1 MKHRNLMILLLL
13 LFVSPFFAYGD
24 SYWLYSA
31 RWEGSSVPSD
41 SELVSLAKEQ
51 GSLEYIEFGEDGILR
66 RSIVQF
72 GKLKVGYPGFA
83 SLNRALLEK
92 FADKAEKMETKDGG
106 KHFRV
111 QMNMA
116 TLEWTVFQP
125 KGNEGV
131 CETKCY
137 VKDNLLYIEKREEV
151 YSANGVRPTFIR
163 CDYQRDGQQGV
174 IVQVFEPYSGGKSNI
189 DTEYVAKGGVEE
201 IIKVDV
207 KGDLGKAV
215 ETQPVQFTAPLTG
228 LNLSFDSGWWPNG
241 KEGGFEEEPGGFPVQ
256 VRIRAAAVSNYQAD
270 VQGFFHL
277 SPPWL
282 TAGNASGFWGYDFGA
297 ELLMKA
303 GFDLGIIDP
312 FTVDIPYVPDVN
324 LRASKYDYFNSFLLD
339 STSILQDATPKTNL
353 FNVDLVDVILGL
365 VGVTLPD
372 WLSWIPFSAGAG
384 IDASTTTD
392 GSLECDTISL
402 QEGLLLWEEGQTV
415 PVEVGEDGYRTIM
428 NYNEICSLVLSLNFY
443 PTVFIEIFGLNYS
456 LPILTIPWA
465 PYNGPLD
472 LAFASYEANFTSGP
486 PTQPAT
492 DWFTEDFG
500 TDNDLDY
507 HRLLL
512 TPTNNANQYIACTSQ
527 ISDYPVDSVLSTTVN
542 LGDDAY
548 VEVPLADGK
557 QVVLYGV
564 AYDRVFI
571 GSNGYLTFTE
581 GDTTNGESTETHFR
595 IPRVSGMFDNLKP
608 NDGGQI
614 WWKQMDDR
622 FVVTYNEVR
631 VDGNFTSD
639 TASFQIEMFFDG
651 QIAISWLNVEAYD
664 GLVGISAGNG
674 VPANFKESDVT
685 RYALCIEP
693 EGVIEGIPEG
703 SVEGEGIPEGT
714 VEGSQEGTIEG
725 SVEGEGEIPEEC
737 PQPCDIVSCGTTGV
751 QGNARNSWETYCA
764 MKGIDSVTSD
774 LDMNQMVEAA
784 QLQLLDIILANP
796 GIQNRCCVL
805 AAWQSN
811 YALFTNI
818 IDSAVSQ
825 SLIPEAV
832 LSQISAAQLKS
843 LFAGIATIG
852 DSATLGLL
860 GQMASQTGISFSTGQ
875 IDTSASQYLGVYGDS
890 DGDRVCNLAE
900 YNATFDGT
908 SNSIIT
914 FVLSAIDPTAK
925 SNGGG
930 CGAPCFSE
938 TNEGEILPIYQLSV
952 MTEGNTAPV
961 SVQVS
966 PISSEDLDPGYYYQ
980 GTNITAN
987 VNYNSSKDVWQGWVI
1002 NGEFAGLSNP
1012 ISFSIIQNTTL
1023 KALFVPVQPE
1033 GSPDGEQP
1041 SVIPIIQ
1048 PYVLELGEVSAA
1060 DCKEGTFILTNSQLS
1075 AEALIGN
1082 AIISA
1087 PEMPSEAF
1095 QIISGA
1101 NYNLNPGQSQD
1112 VVVKFC
1118 AEGVNPGEYLAIVS
1132 FTGGPNMLVYPVTVT
1147 VVLTEGEGTIE
1158 GSAEGTLEGE
1168 GTTEGSVE
1176 GTPEGEGT
1184 TEGTPEGEEL
1194 PWHSADRDMNW
1205 KIDLREL
1212 LRVIQ
1217 FFNSWGYHC
1226 ANTPT
1231 ATEDGYEVGEG
1242 SNHNCKPHTS
1252 DYNPQDWKIDLRE
1265 LLRLI
1270 QFFNSGGYHIDAT
1283 GEDGF
1288 GVGI

>member
-1 MKHRNLMILLLL
+1 MILLLL
-13 LFVSPFFAYGD
+13 LFVSPLFAYGD
-24 SYWLYSA
+24 SYWVYSA

-72 GKLKVGYPGFA
+72 GKPKVGYPGFT

-92 FADKAEKMETKDGG
+92 FANEAEKMETKDGS
-106 KHFRV
+106 KVFRV
-111 QMNMA
+111 QMDTA
-116 TLEWTVFQP
+116 TMEWTVFQP
-125 KGNEGV
+125 KGNQGI
-131 CETKCY
+131 CKTNCY
-137 VKDNLLYIEKREEV
+137 VKDKLLYTEKREEV

-174 IVQVFEPYSGGKSNI
+174 IVQVFEPYSGAKSNLN
-189 DTEYVAKGGVEE
+189 TEYVVKGGVEE
-201 IIKVDV
+201 VIKVDV

-241 KEGGFEEEPGGFPVQ
+241 KGEGGFEEQPGGFPVQ

-270 VQGFFHL
+270 IQGFFHL

-312 FTVDIPYVPDVN
+312 FVVDIPYVPDVN
-324 LRASKYDYFNSFLLD
+324 LRASKYDYFNSFLLE
-339 STSILQDATPKTNL
+339 STSVLQDATPKTNL
-353 FNVDLVDVILGL
+353 FNVDLVDTILGL
-365 VGVTLPD
+365 IGVTLPS

-402 QEGLLLWEEGQTV
+402 QEGLLFWTEGQSV
-415 PVEVGEDGYRTIM
+415 PVEVGENGYRTIM
-428 NYNEICSLVLSLNFY
+428 NYNEICNLVLSVNFY
-443 PTVFIEIFGLNYS
+443 PTVFIKIFGLNYS

-472 LAFASYEANFTSGP
+472 LAFSSYEANFTSEP

-512 TPTNNANQYIACTSQ
+512 TPTNNANKYIACTSQ
-527 ISDYPVDSVLSTTVN
+527 ISDYPVDSLLSTTVN

-608 NDGGQI
+608 NDGGLI
-614 WWKQMDDR
+614 WWKQLSDR

-631 VDGNFTSD
+631 VDGNFTGD

-651 QIAISWLNVEAYD
+651 RIAISWLNIEAFD

-674 VPANFKESDVT
+674 VPTNFKESDVT

-714 VEGSQEGTIEG
+714 VEGT
-725 SVEGEGEIPEEC
+725 VEGVTEGEIPGC
-737 PQPCDIVSCGTTGV
+737 PQHCEIVSCGTTSV
-751 QGNARNSWETYCA
+751 QGNARNSWETYCV
-764 MKGIDSVTSD
+764 MKGIDSVSAD

-784 QLQLLDIILANP
+784 QLQLLDIILGNP
-796 GIQNRCCVL
+796 GVQNRCCVL
-805 AAWQSN
+805 SAWQSN
-811 YALFTNI
+811 YTLFTNI
-818 IDSAVSQ
+818 IDSAVTQGLISQ
-825 SLIPEAV
+825 SI
-832 LSQISAAQLKS
+832 LSQITAAQLKS
-843 LFAGIATIG
+843 LFAGIATLG
-852 DSATLGLL
+852 DSTTISLL
-860 GQMASQTGISFSTGQ
+860 RQMASQIGISFSNSQ
-875 IDTSASQYLGVYGDS
+875 IDTSASQYLGVYGDA

-908 SNSIIT
+908 NSSIIT

-938 TNEGEILPIYQLSV
+938 TNEGEILPMYQLSI

-966 PISSEDLDPGYYYQ
+966 PTSSEGLNPGYYYQ
-980 GTNITAN
+980 GTNISAQ
-987 VNYNSSKDVWQGWVI
+987 VSYDFSKDIWQGWVI
-1002 NGEFAGLSNP
+1002 NGQFAGLSNP
-1012 ISFSIIQNTTL
+1012 ILFSITQNTTL
-1023 KALFVPVQPE
+1023 KAMFVPVQPE
-1033 GSPDGEQP
+1033 GSSEGEQP

-1048 PYVLELGEVSAA
+1048 PYVLELGEVSTA
-1060 DCKEGTFILTNSQLS
+1060 DCKEGTFTLTNSQLS
-1075 AEALIGN
+1075 TEALIGN
-1082 AIISA
+1082 AVISA
-1087 PEMPSEAF
+1087 PNVPPEAF

-1101 NYNLNPGQSQD
+1101 NYNLNPGQSQN
-1112 VVVKFC
+1112 VVIKFC
-1118 AEGVNPGEYLAIVS
+1118 ADGVSPGEHLALVS
-1132 FTGGPNMLVYPVTVT
+1132 FSGVSDSLIYPVTVT
-1147 VVLTEGEGTIE
+1147 VVLAEGEGVSEGVIEGGGEGVSEGVIEGEGEGTIE
-1158 GSAEGTLEGE
+1158 GSAEGT
-1168 GTTEGSVE
+1168 S
-1176 GTPEGEGT
+1176 
-1184 TEGTPEGEEL
+1184 EGEEYL
-1194 PWHSADRDMNW
+1194 WHSADRDMNW

-1226 ANTPT
+1226 AETPN

-1242 SNHNCKPHTS
+1242 PNHNCKPHAS
-1252 DYNPQDWKIDLRE
+1252 DYNSQDWKIELRE

-1270 QFFNSGGYHIDAT
+1270 QFFNLGGYHIDPT

-1288 GVGI
+1288 GAGPPSR